1 MYHRPSHRVPL
12 LATAEDEE
20 ATMGIGELAGFLG
33 PFIPY
38 LIDKGRT
45 FGETAVSAVQ
55 AEAWEFAK
63 RIWDRLGE
71 AVGARPEGQAAAE
84 EVARDPGDEQA
95 LAAFQEQIDLLLA
108 EDARLA
114 EHVAA
119 LLATPE
125 AAAVEVSASRGS
137 FAAGGDVKDSQIVI
151 GNQNRIGG

>member
-1 MYHRPSHRVPL
+1 
-12 LATAEDEE
+12 
-20 ATMGIGELAGFLG
+20 MGIGELAGFLA

-38 LIDKGRT
+38 LIDKGRRL
-45 FGETAVSAVQ
+45 GETTIPAVQ

-63 RIWDRLGE
+63 RLWDRLGE
-71 AVGARPEGQAAAE
+71 AVGARPEGQEAAE

-95 LAAFQEQIDLLLA
+95 LAALQEQIDLLLA

-114 EHVAA
+114 EQVAA

-125 AAAVEVSASRGS
+125 AAAVDVSASRGS

>member
-1 MYHRPSHRVPL
+1 
-12 LATAEDEE
+12 
-20 ATMGIGELAGFLG
+20 MGIGELAGFLA

-38 LIDKGRT
+38 LIDKGRR

-84 EVARDPGDEQA
+84 EVAKNPGDEQA
-95 LAAFQEQIDLLLA
+95 LAALQEQIDLLLA

-114 EHVAA
+114 EQIAA

-137 FAAGGDVKDSQIVI
+137 FASAGDVKDSQIVI